1 KKKLHFMYVL
11 LLLFVL
17 LFFVG
22 CGVLLSKKK

>member
-1 KKKLHFMYVL
+1 KKKLHFMYVGGGG
-11 LLLFVL
+11 FVL

>member
-1 KKKLHFMYVL
+1 KKKLHFMYVAAAA
-11 LLLFVL
+11 FVL